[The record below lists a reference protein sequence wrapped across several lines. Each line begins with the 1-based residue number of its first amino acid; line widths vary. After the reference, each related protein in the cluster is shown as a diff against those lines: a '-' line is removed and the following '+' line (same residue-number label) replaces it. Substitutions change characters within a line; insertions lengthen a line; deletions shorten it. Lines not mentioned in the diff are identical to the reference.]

1 MAVVRWRIRF
11 GTFSVGFP
19 LLGEA
24 GVRKRSGRGYITI
37 KRARMIISA
46 FGWYKHTD
54 SFNVRQKLKVD
65 EMVALA
71 KSKISMFE
79 KGGADVEILHKYSN
93 AENLLLCPS

>member
-1 MAVVRWRIRF
+1 MRAWKE
-11 GTFSVGFP
+11 
-19 LLGEA
+19 L
-24 GVRKRSGRGYITI
+24 RKRGYITL

-71 KSKISMFE
+71 KSKISKFE

-93 AENLLLCPS
+93 AENLLFCPS

>member
-1 MAVVRWRIRF
+1 MGCEAVFGTFVAMVRWRVRF
-11 GTFSVGFP
+11 GTFSGGFP

-24 GVRKRSGRGYITI
+24 GVR
-37 KRARMIISA
+37 
-46 FGWYKHTD
+46 
-54 SFNVRQKLKVD
+54 KLKVD